1 MLENQ
6 NSWRKILDKYLDKY
20 EQKLL
25 DILDELSGKSKW
37 IDFDDI
43 CEKALEVDIDDRTLQ
58 KSLEEL
64 VSKKYIQKGFSI
76 L

>member
-1 MLENQ
+1 MLENL
-6 NSWRKILDKYLDKY
+6 NNWRDILDEYLDKY
-20 EQKLL
+20 EQKLW
-25 DILDELSGKSKW
+25 DIIEELSGKSKW
-37 IDFDDI
+37 IDFEDI
-43 CEKALEVDIDDRTLQ
+43 CKKAIDEHIDEKTLQ